1 VTGAGVTGT
10 GMTGTGMTGTGAS
23 QEQGATELG
32 PSGIGVHL
40 VRPGTIDTPMAWG
53 AVADVVAVER

>member
-1 VTGAGVTGT
+1 VTGAGV
-10 GMTGTGMTGTGAS
+10 TGTGMTGTGAS